1 MKSRF
6 QEIDDKTRKELLK
19 EVLRRANKKEKQ
31 EYEQIGRR
39 QATNAKRILDI
50 MQEFEE
56 LTEES
61 KRNKFPEKNSKNDG
75 KRASE
80 MSAEEFNE
88 WMDRSSK
95 YFDDSFAWSCKC
107 IQNNT
112 ERIKLVEEFLKLLIE
127 LWTLE
132 ANEKW
137 LLISIALRS
146 QPNLMRFIEGGNA
159 K

>member
-1 MKSRF
+1 MRDNVRHVKCVPQPAIRTN
-6 QEIDDKTRKELLK
+6 QNPEIKHMLAHQLSHKCLILISKKFHLLFNDRQTDC
-19 EVLRRANKKEKQ
+19 EV
-31 EYEQIGRR
+31 
-39 QATNAKRILDI
+39 
-50 MQEFEE
+50 
-56 LTEES
+56 
-61 KRNKFPEKNSKNDG
+61 
-75 KRASE
+75 
-80 MSAEEFNE
+80 SAEEFNE
-88 WMDRSSK
+88 WMDRTSK
-95 YFDDSFAWSCKC
+95 YFDESFAWSCKC

-112 ERIKLVEEFLKLLIE
+112 ERIKLIEEFLKLLIE

>member
-31 EYEQIGRR
+31 EYTAISDR
-39 QATNAKRILDI
+39 QTAINQRL
-50 MQEFEE
+50 
-56 LTEES
+56 EES